1 MISTGPIH
9 PQAADIQQHLVGLN
23 AAPAALGVLFIVGFS
38 ALVCGL
44 DGCGCVLFGKV
55 VSLHNALDPVLE
67 RGAEE
72 HIHQMGVGAE
82 DIIAAPAHDNAGAL
96 ISQGLDDDR
105 LGDVSAVSQGT
116 GRSR

>member
-1 MISTGPIH
+1 M
-9 PQAADIQQHLVGLN
+9 
-23 AAPAALGVLFIVGFS
+23 
-38 ALVCGL
+38 
-44 DGCGCVLFGKV
+44 

-105 LGDVSAVSQGT
+105 LGDVSAVSQGQAVA
-116 GRSR
+116 GDGVRLLGGLIQGQKAGQSGS